1 MMSRIGLLV
10 VVVAVIVA
18 LAVPFGLPTF
28 YVSLLT
34 KMIIFALFAMSLD
47 LLLGYAG
54 LPSLGHAAFFGVAAY
69 AAGIVAVRAGLNPWL
84 SLVVGVVIGTLLGVV
99 LGFLS
104 LRLRGSYF
112 LMITLAFAQVLWAIA
127 LGWRSMT
134 GGDDGLA
141 NVPSLVSSGPPP
153 FDQTNLIYLIVTTI
167 VGISGVVLLLIAR
180 SPFGYALQGIRESET
195 RMLAL
200 GYDVWLYKYCAFILA
215 SAFTALAG
223 ALYTFY
229 NMCVGLDSLNIVRSA
244 EVLLMVVLGGAGTLL
259 GPALGAALIVFL
271 ESFISSYTRH
281 WLLCMGLIYVV
292 STLCAP
298 QGLVGLFRKFHRRAD
313 P

>member
-1 MMSRIGLLV
+1 MINRSSLLIV
-10 VVVAVIVA
+10 VLAIVVS
-18 LAVPFGLPTF
+18 LAIPFGLPTF
-28 YVSLLT
+28 YISLLT

-47 LLLGYAG
+47 LLLGYTG
-54 LPSLGHAAFFGVAAY
+54 LPSLGHAAFFGVAGY
-69 AAGIVAVRAGLNPWL
+69 AAGILAVRAGFNPWL
-84 SLVVGVVIGTLLGVV
+84 ALCAAVVAGAVLGSI

-127 LGWRSMT
+127 LGWRSVT

-141 NVPSLVSSGPPP
+141 NVPSLVWPGAGPL
-153 FDQTNLIYLIVTTI
+153 DQTNLLYF
-167 VGISGVVLLLIAR
+167 VVLLIVSSAGILLFFIVR

-200 GYDVWLYKYCAFILA
+200 GYNVWLYKYCAFIL
-215 SAFTALAG
+215 SAAFAALAG

-229 NMCVGLDSLNIVRSA
+229 NQFVGLDSLSIVRSA
-244 EVLLMVVLGGAGTLL
+244 EVLLMVILGGAGTLL

-271 ESFISSYTRH
+271 ESFISSYTKH
-281 WLLCMGLIYVV
+281 WLLCLGIIYIAA
-292 STLCAP
+292 TLYAP
-298 QGLVGLFRKFHRRAD
+298 QGLVGLFRKLWRRE
-313 P
+313 